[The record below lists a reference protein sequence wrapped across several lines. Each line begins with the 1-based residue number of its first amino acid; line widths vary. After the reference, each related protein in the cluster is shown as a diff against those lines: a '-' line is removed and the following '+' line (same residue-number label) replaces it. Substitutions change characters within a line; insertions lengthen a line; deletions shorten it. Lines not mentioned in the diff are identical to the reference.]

1 MNRAIL
7 PAFAA
12 AVMAAIAAL
21 VYPVSAGALGAA
33 DKPRS
38 EPALP
43 QGSGGASDASRSP
56 SADELRGVGLSA
68 VKPGTKIMDFEL
80 EDLKGKKV
88 KLSGLAGR
96 VVFLNFWATW
106 CPPCRAEMPSM
117 ERLHARFADRGL
129 HVLAVDL
136 QEGRREVEGFV
147 AEHKLSFQVVLD
159 RNGSAAAAYGV
170 RSIPTTYVIGR
181 DGTILA
187 GRIGAQEWDSP
198 AVMAFFEK
206 LLAR

>member
-1 MNRAIL
+1 
-7 PAFAA
+7 
-12 AVMAAIAAL
+12 
-21 VYPVSAGALGAA
+21 
-33 DKPRS
+33 
-38 EPALP
+38 
-43 QGSGGASDASRSP
+43 
-56 SADELRGVGLSA
+56 
-68 VKPGTKIMDFEL
+68 
-80 EDLKGKKV
+80 
-88 KLSGLAGR
+88 
-96 VVFLNFWATW
+96 
-106 CPPCRAEMPSM
+106 M

-147 AEHKLSFQVVLD
+147 AEYKLSFQVVLD